1 MRKFWKIKW
10 QICLIAAVLCLLLP
24 SAAWATTLRVCLSTT
39 ATDSEFTVIKGE
51 YTIQGGNL
59 KADTITWAEEDDI
72 VRVIKGASGFTVYLN
87 GQKVGTSS
95 QNLSL
100 LADDEGIIGYGG
112 KQYRGSFSLLTNGYV
127 LNMVD
132 IEDYLYGVVGEEIGY
147 NAPDEALRA
156 QAIVA
161 RSYAAFNMGGTYYDV
176 LSTTASQVYGGYSAE
191 QAHDSSAVRDAV
203 DDTADLVMYYDGD
216 LVEAVFCSSAG
227 GYTENN
233 ENVWGGNAVPYL
245 RAVKSRYD
253 KNYANYEWTV
263 KYTPTQLKNLAESYM
278 IRIKQSG
285 SFGTYVRLELS
296 YKAADGN
303 DTESGRVT
311 KATIY
316 GTEGKVTA
324 ERDAVRTMLGL
335 KSTLFEVSGASE
347 NGEYT
352 EPLDEVYVL
361 NATGDLE
368 KREWQDLYVVNGEN
382 AAAKRVDDT
391 LADLTEAYLRSSAG
405 LISFSGAAVPTVGI
419 SGEGVVITG
428 HGYGHGVGM
437 SQYGAIGMAKDGYIA
452 EEILAHYYG
461 GEDEDLLEID
471 YWE

>member
-1 MRKFWKIKW
+1 
-10 QICLIAAVLCLLLP
+10 
-24 SAAWATTLRVCLSTT
+24 
-39 ATDSEFTVIKGE
+39 
-51 YTIQGGNL
+51 
-59 KADTITWAEEDDI
+59 
-72 VRVIKGASGFTVYLN
+72 
-87 GQKVGTSS
+87 
-95 QNLSL
+95 
-100 LADDEGIIGYGG
+100 
-112 KQYRGSFSLLTNGYV
+112 
-127 LNMVD
+127 
-132 IEDYLYGVVGEEIGY
+132 
-147 NAPDEALRA
+147 
-156 QAIVA
+156 
-161 RSYAAFNMGGTYYDV
+161 MGGTYYDV
-176 LSTTASQVYGGYSAE
+176 LATAASQVYGGYTAE
-191 QAHDSSAVRDAV
+191 EAHNSSTVREAVE
-203 DDTADLVMYYDGD
+203 DTAGLVMYYDGD

-263 KYTPTQLKNLAESYM
+263 KYTPTQLQNLAESYM
-278 IRIKQSG
+278 TRIKQSG

-311 KATIY
+311 KATIW

-368 KREWQDLYVVNGEN
+368 KRDWQDLYVVNGEN

-437 SQYGAIGMAKDGYIA
+437 SQYGAIGMAKDGYTA

>member
-1 MRKFWKIKW
+1 MRNFWERKLN
-10 QICLIAAVLCLLLP
+10 ICFLAAVLCVLLP
-24 SAAWATTLRVCLSTT
+24 RVAEATTLRVCLSTA
-39 ATDSEFTVIKGE
+39 ATDSEFVVVEGE
-51 YTIQGGNL
+51 YTVQGGNL
-59 KADTITWAEEDDI
+59 KADTITWAEQDDI
-72 VRVIKGASGFTVYLN
+72 IRVVKGASGFTVYLN

-100 LADDEGIIGYGG
+100 LTEDEGIIGFGG

-132 IEDYLYGVVGEEIGY
+132 MEDYLYGVVGEEIGY

-161 RSYAAFNMGGTYYDV
+161 RSYAAFNMGGKYYDV
-176 LSTTASQVYGGYSAE
+176 LATTASQVYGGYTAE
-191 QAHDSSAVRDAV
+191 QVHNSSAVREAV
-203 DDTADLVMYYDGD
+203 DDTCDLVMYYDGD

-245 RAVKSRYD
+245 RAVRSRYD
-253 KNYANYEWTV
+253 ANYANYEWTV
-263 KYTPTQLKNLAESYM
+263 KYTPTQLKSLAENYM
-278 IRIKQSG
+278 TRIKQSG
-285 SFGTYVRLELS
+285 SFGTFVRLDLS
-296 YKAADGN
+296 YKTADGD

-311 KATIY
+311 KATIF

-335 KSTLFEVSGASE
+335 KSTLFEVSGASAD
-347 NGEYT
+347 T
-352 EPLDEVYVL
+352 VDEPMDKVYVL
-361 NATGDLE
+361 NATGDLQ
-368 KREWQDLYVVNGEN
+368 KRDWQDLYVVG
-382 AAAKRVDDT
+382 AADKSAKRVDSM
-391 LADLTEAYLRSSAG
+391 LCDLTEAYLRSAAG
-405 LISFSGAAVPTVGI
+405 LSSFSGAAVPTVGV

-437 SQYGAIGMAKDGYIA
+437 SQYGAIGMAKDDYTA

-461 GEDEDLLEID
+461 GEDEELLEID
-471 YWE
+471 YLS